1 MISPLLLRNSWLFVH
16 KSSIAKTAF
25 NVATNTLDA
34 FTLINRVTLPTTT
47 HQFGLEAE
55 EEVDGVEF
63 IEMINSTRTQWESR
77 SLCDILLCSD

>member
-1 MISPLLLRNSWLFVH
+1 MISPLLPRNSWLFVH
-16 KSSIAKTAF
+16 KSSMAKTAF

-47 HQFGLEAE
+47 HQFGLE

-63 IEMINSTRTQWESR
+63 IEMINSTQTQWKSR